1 MSECSA
7 HDLTN
12 NVSAGADEGIPVC
25 DLVTSEKCMWPAW
38 GKIRLCNKA
47 IAVKSKMI
55 LDSGSRK
62 KNYDLDKNVRF

>member
-38 GKIRLCNKA
+38 GKIRLCNRA
-47 IAVKSKMI
+47 IAVKS
-55 LDSGSRK
+55 
-62 KNYDLDKNVRF
+62 

>member
-7 HDLTN
+7 DDLT

-25 DLVTSEKCMWPAW
+25 DFVTSEKCMWPAW
-38 GKIRLCNKA
+38 GKIRLCSRA

-55 LDSGSRK
+55 LDYGSRK
-62 KNYDLDKNVRF
+62 KIYDLDKNVRF